1 MFTTQEANQHQLL
14 LDLSKH
20 PVKLGLYFVS
30 IFGQFLMVDPVHF
43 HDKSSCEKNCRQIF
57 CKNFTRRNQLA

>member
-43 HDKSSCEKNCRQIF
+43 HDKSSCEKIADKYFAKILPDVIN
-57 CKNFTRRNQLA
+57 

>member
-30 IFGQFLMVDPVHF
+30 IFGQFLMVD
-43 HDKSSCEKNCRQIF
+43 HDKSSFEKNHRQTHSPIQ
-57 CKNFTRRNQLA
+57 KLIV